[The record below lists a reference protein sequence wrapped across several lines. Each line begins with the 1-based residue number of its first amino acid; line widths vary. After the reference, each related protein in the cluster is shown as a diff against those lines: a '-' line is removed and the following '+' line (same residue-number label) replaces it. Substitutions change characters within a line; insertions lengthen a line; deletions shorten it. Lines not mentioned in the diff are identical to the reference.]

1 MDVFGLGQCS
11 LDYVGRIP
19 AWPSPDTKCEFHDM
33 VIQGGGPVATALV
46 ALSRWGLAC
55 HFAGVAGDDPFGKQI
70 ARFLQ
75 DEGVDTSGLVERPGH
90 RSQFAFIAS
99 EPGGRRTIFWQR
111 PTGEAL
117 KPSEI
122 RMDILR
128 ASRVL
133 HTDGLFIEA
142 SLAAA
147 SEAKKAGVIVAVDA
161 GTLREGMLELARLSD
176 CFVSSE
182 SFARSLVGGDDPLG
196 ACRRIARARPEDSG
210 RDPGCE
216 GICGPVRRAIHRE
229 ARLCRRG
236 RRHDGLRRCLPR
248 RPHLWT
254 RPGLGPREKL
264 RSCRLGRGAGGNPD
278 GRPGGDP
285 AEKRAAGQGVRV
297 RACIRDR
304 PAVKTPASA
313 CPD

>member
-19 AWPSPDTKCEFHDM
+19 AWPSPDTKCEFRDL

-46 ALSRWGLAC
+46 ALCRWGLSC
-55 HFAGVAGDDPFGKQI
+55 HFAGVAGDDSFGRQI

-75 DEGVDTSGLVERPGH
+75 DEGVDVSGLVERPGH
-90 RSQFAFIAS
+90 LSQLAFIAS

-122 RMDILR
+122 RLDILR
-128 ASRVL
+128 GTRIL

-142 SLAAA
+142 ALAAA
-147 SEAKKAGVIVAVDA
+147 SEAKRSGVAVSVDA

-182 SFARSLVGGDDPLG
+182 SFARSLVGGDNPLE
-196 ACRRIARARPEDSG
+196 ACRRIAE
-210 RDPGCE
+210 
-216 GICGPVRRAIHRE
+216 
-229 ARLCRRG
+229 
-236 RRHDGLRRCLPR
+236 
-248 RPHLWT
+248 
-254 RPGLGPREKL
+254 LGPRIAGVT
-264 RSCRLGRGAGGNPD
+264 LGSRGYAAIFD
-278 GRPGGDP
+278 GRSIVKPACAVEAVDTTGCGDVFHAGLAYGLARGWNPEKSFDLAAWAAAQVATRMGGRAGIPQKSDLQARGYEQGP
-285 AEKRAAGQGVRV
+285 AYW
-297 RACIRDR
+297 
-304 PAVKTPASA
+304 SA
-313 CPD
+313 PR